1 MGEGR
6 ILIIDDDEHTRNAYR
21 ELFSSYGFVTETA
34 GNEDKAY
41 KLLKRDNYQAVLL
54 DLRVSNEALFFIAEK
69 IKKTYPK
76 AFVCMMIVDLTP
88 AIVKRATEV
97 EIDECM
103 VKPVLPVKLIAA
115 IRKGILRYRLEEE
128 NRCLMGKLKQIEEQ
142 NRRWGVHDIQ
152 TGAYNSQYL
161 NARLD
166 TEIKRAKRHERRLS
180 VLLCELIRS
189 VSENDEQEADNAS
202 PDGHRK
208 LMKILSDSIRDID
221 IIARY
226 KNGFAVILPETNSE
240 GSSTLCGRLK
250 ENLSGFFEFD
260 ENITDV
266 DFEQKPAVRLG
277 AATYPFDA
285 NISKGLLEIAEK
297 RLQ

>member
-34 GNEDKAY
+34 ESENEAY
-41 KLLKRDNYQAVLL
+41 KLLKRDSYQAVLL
-54 DLRVSNEALFFIAEK
+54 DLRVSNDALFSIAEK

-76 AFVCMMIVDLTP
+76 AFVSMMIVDLTP
-88 AIVKRATEV
+88 GMIKRATEV
-97 EIDECM
+97 QIDECM
-103 VKPVLPVKLIAA
+103 VKPVLPVKLIAT
-115 IRKGILRYRLEEE
+115 IKKGILRYRLEEE
-128 NRCLMGKLKQIEEQ
+128 NRCLMEKLEQIEEQ
-142 NRRWGVHDIQ
+142 NRRWIVHDIQ
-152 TGAYNSQYL
+152 TGAYNRQYL
-161 NARLD
+161 NERLD

-189 VSENDEQEADNAS
+189 ASEGDEQEADNSS

-250 ENLSGFFEFD
+250 ESLSDFFEFD
-260 ENITDV
+260 EKISDL

-277 AATYPFDA
+277 TATYPLDA
-285 NISKGLLEIAEK
+285 NVTNGLLEIAEK